1 MNALLPYV
9 VELER
14 RLDAPHLSEDQWQA
28 WCDSCL
34 DGTPSRELRRVVP
47 LADLKE
53 QRAFFTAPGLARQAA
68 TTFGASTDGESVYCD
83 PACGV
88 GDLLLAVASG
98 LPLAP
103 AVSETLSLWGRRL
116 TGCDLSAVFVRAAKA
131 RLALLAMRRCGLR
144 EPIAPA
150 MLDDLLPGITVCDA
164 LWGHDPYSAA
174 DRIIMNPPFRTMP
187 APEGCEW
194 SAGRLNAAAL
204 FTEPRSST
212 LGMEPG

>member
-1 MNALLPYV
+1 
-9 VELER
+9 
-14 RLDAPHLSEDQWQA
+14 
-28 WCDSCL
+28 
-34 DGTPSRELRRVVP
+34 
-47 LADLKE
+47 
-53 QRAFFTAPGLARQAA
+53 
-68 TTFGASTDGESVYCD
+68 
-83 PACGV
+83 
-88 GDLLLAVASG
+88 
-98 LPLAP
+98 
-103 AVSETLSLWGRRL
+103 
-116 TGCDLSAVFVRAAKA
+116 
-131 RLALLAMRRCGLR
+131 MRRCGLR